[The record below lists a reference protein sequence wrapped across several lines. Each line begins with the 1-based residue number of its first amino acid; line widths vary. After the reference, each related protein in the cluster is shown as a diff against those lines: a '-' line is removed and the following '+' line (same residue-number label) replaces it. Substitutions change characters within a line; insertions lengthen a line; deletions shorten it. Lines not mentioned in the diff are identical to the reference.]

1 MTQALKHL
9 IETAQ
14 YPDKCA
20 AARRALSWTSRRI
33 LAWAFALLGLAVL
46 QAHASEYPYIKWPNG
61 EYREVNTDLQVK
73 VLGGSIDIARTWTL
87 GRWWLNPA
95 WAPLDFEL
103 DPLGRDAKTIQRAGT
118 LYERSGQS
126 GLFIAKDRDRKSTRL
141 NSSHLVISYAVFC
154 LKKKNA
160 TFV

>member
-1 MTQALKHL
+1 MSLCFL
-9 IETAQ
+9 FF
-14 YPDKCA
+14 
-20 AARRALSWTSRRI
+20 SSRRRHTRFDCDWSSDVCSSD
-33 LAWAFALLGLAVL
+33 L
-46 QAHASEYPYIKWPNG
+46 HASEYPYIKWPNG

-118 LYERSGQS
+118 LYERSRSEERRVGKECRS
-126 GLFIAKDRDRKSTRL
+126 RW
-141 NSSHLVISYAVFC
+141 
-154 LKKKNA
+154 
-160 TFV
+160 